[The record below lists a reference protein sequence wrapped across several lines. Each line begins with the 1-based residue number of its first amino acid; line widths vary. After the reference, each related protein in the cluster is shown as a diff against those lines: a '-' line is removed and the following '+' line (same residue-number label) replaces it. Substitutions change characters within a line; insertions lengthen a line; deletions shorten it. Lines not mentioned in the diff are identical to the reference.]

1 MMGSEVN
8 MSAERSD
15 FKTEIIAESDNYQ
28 VWRVEEPDGEIT
40 YHLEMGNVTVHFF
53 TEEWEE
59 FLALIRSL
67 KR

>member
-15 FKTEIIAESDNYQ
+15 FKSEIIAESDNYQ

>member
-1 MMGSEVN
+1 

>member
-1 MMGSEVN
+1 

-15 FKTEIIAESDNYQ
+15 FKSEIIAESDNYQ